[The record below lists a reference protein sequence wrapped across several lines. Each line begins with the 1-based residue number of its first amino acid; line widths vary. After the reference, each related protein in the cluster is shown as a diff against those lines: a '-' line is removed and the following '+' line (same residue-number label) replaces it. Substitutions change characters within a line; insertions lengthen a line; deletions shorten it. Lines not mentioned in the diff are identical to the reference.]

1 MNFTYEFPDITG
13 YIQKSGTYKK
23 PRRISGLRLGE
34 SRTAVEKRFPLSLS
48 RRDEDKHI
56 DYFTV
61 SMKEKIS
68 LFAAVHA
75 AERAEVDPLQL
86 QDTDY
91 RDLLYAVNVGKYVVD
106 TGNYYINVGS
116 PVNREEFLSLSGYHD
131 QEDGTRIFD
140 WDFEGF
146 PNAKLF
152 TQEEIETI
160 VPEPYRNPMY
170 LIMENIAKERYGG
183 IEL

>member
-1 MNFTYEFPDITG
+1 MTQNELKDGLLVDGRVVLRKEVGEFLKG
-13 YIQKSGTYKK
+13 KSFKT
-23 PRRISGLRLGE
+23 P
-34 SRTAVEKRFPLSLS
+34 
-48 RRDEDKHI
+48 
-56 DYFTV
+56 
-61 SMKEKIS
+61 KEKIS

-75 AERAEVDPLQL
+75 SERAEVDPLQL

>member
-1 MNFTYEFPDITG
+1 M
-13 YIQKSGTYKK
+13 
-23 PRRISGLRLGE
+23 
-34 SRTAVEKRFPLSLS
+34 
-48 RRDEDKHI
+48 
-56 DYFTV
+56 
-61 SMKEKIS
+61 
-68 LFAAVHA
+68 
-75 AERAEVDPLQL
+75 
-86 QDTDY
+86 
-91 RDLLYAVNVGKYVVD
+91 
-106 TGNYYINVGS
+106 GS

-131 QEDGTRIFD
+131 QEDGARIFD